1 LFHGSGIAAEALHTY
16 NSRIAC
22 DLRVTVEEVAD
33 IIRITNFEPLLE
45 KRKRRLC
52 SLEAINKYRK
62 ILVKSRKLGMH
73 PAVYHK
79 HCAYETVE
87 RKLAKQLGATPE
99 KLMKLTETMAT
110 VNRCVELI
118 MKSDEEL
125 QSMELN
131 SILDWAKVQEHILQR
146 ACLIEAASILR
157 SKIEIQN
164 MFRIA
169 KEELENVQKMYSE
182 GRTEELK
189 LLLLK
194 ELGYEPPPE
203 GSAMIDC
210 DISKL
215 E

>member
-1 LFHGSGIAAEALHTY
+1 
-16 NSRIAC
+16 
-22 DLRVTVEEVAD
+22 
-33 IIRITNFEPLLE
+33 
-45 KRKRRLC
+45 
-52 SLEAINKYRK
+52 
-62 ILVKSRKLGMH
+62 
-73 PAVYHK
+73 
-79 HCAYETVE
+79 
-87 RKLAKQLGATPE
+87 
-99 KLMKLTETMAT
+99 
-110 VNRCVELI
+110 